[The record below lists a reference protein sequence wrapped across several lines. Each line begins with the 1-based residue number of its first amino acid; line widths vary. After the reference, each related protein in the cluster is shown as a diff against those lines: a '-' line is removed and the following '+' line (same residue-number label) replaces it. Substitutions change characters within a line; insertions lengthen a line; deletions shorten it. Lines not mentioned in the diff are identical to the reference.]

1 MLKTGFQKK
10 NRKVEM
16 MIRIIK
22 VLAKTLIKKFG
33 MITIEQGLNFIVPFL
48 GLCVP
53 ILEQL
58 LEHSDVIIKGAQ
70 LLKGVL

>member
-48 GLCVP
+48 GLAIP

-58 LEHSDVIIKGAQ
+58 LDHYDVILQGA
-70 LLKGVL
+70 KMIANAV